1 MGKNRDRESLIRLIV
16 NTIVH
21 KIVLKNTNKP
31 ESKHFLSAEIIEYKG
46 QTEKMAEQHHWNEN
60 DKGYIREK
68 TLKKIKEKMENKYSD
83 VDFIIK
89 EVKRLVDIEMDEIL
103 VII

>member
-31 ESKHFLSAEIIEYKG
+31 ESKHFLSSEIIEYIG
-46 QTEKMAEQHHWNEN
+46 QTEKMVEQHHWNEI
-60 DKGYIREK
+60 DKGHIREK

-83 VDFIIK
+83 IDFLMK
-89 EVKRLVDIEMDEIL
+89 EAERLADIEIEEIFK
-103 VII
+103 

>member
-31 ESKHFLSAEIIEYKG
+31 ESKHFLSSEIIEYRG
-46 QTEKMAEQHHWNEN
+46 QTEKIAERHHWNEN
-60 DKGYIREK
+60 DKGCIREK

-83 VDFIIK
+83 INFLMK
-89 EVKRLVDIEMDEIL
+89 EAERLIDTEIEEIFK
-103 VII
+103 